1 MDNQEKSGKLKNAQI
16 NNALGLFILFFGV
29 VVIVAMVFTETRIQ
43 RMTDLVAGLILSAIG
58 GGMMLKSRK
67 TIKSL
72 K

>member
-1 MDNQEKSGKLKNAQI
+1 MDSLEKSGKLKNAQI
-16 NNALGLFILFFGV
+16 NNALGLFILFFGI

-43 RMTDLVAGLILSAIG
+43 QMTDLVAGLILSAIG

>member
-1 MDNQEKSGKLKNAQI
+1 MDSLEKSGKLKNAQI
-16 NNALGLFILFFGV
+16 NNALGLFILFFGI

-43 RMTDLVAGLILSAIG
+43 RMTDLVAGLILSVIG